1 MKKFIYVFLAFI
13 LAMLSSCAG
22 KEKNTNTLRYQDIS
36 ILESREKGGA
46 IDIFIKAKDSTAN
59 IYLMVVNHNAKEP
72 TNKQI
77 VAGESYDDVEVIAY
91 EKGVGTLYKTIT
103 NLKEEVL
110 YDAYVTLELDGKFAQ
125 EIYKSTVTTYSDA
138 NIILGDGSLENPYQ
152 VRTVAD
158 LEKVAST
165 TEYLNANF
173 ILMNDLDLSEKYGEG
188 KESFTPLGFQTG
200 SLKAFNG
207 SFNGN
212 GHIINGLYI
221 DSKTESTGLFAQVGA
236 TGSVHDLILTNVNVK
251 SNSQRLGAC
260 VGYNKGIVS
269 NIVVDGGTV
278 ESLTSS
284 SSTAKVGGAVGDM
297 YDSGTVSKIYTN
309 VTVISGGAN
318 AGGIIGS
325 IDAAATTQEDI
336 VIGNCYSIGD
346 VISGGKYAGG
356 IVGYFRCASLSNCY
370 ATGDVT
376 GTFGVG
382 GVVGYAQHR
391 KDSPIQPSVK
401 RAFYMG
407 QNITATDLSSTN
419 ASGKV
424 IGSLSTSNGGV
435 DWDNLYCLQSTI
447 VTAGK
452 ITSAGQVT
460 DISSFADQDFLSAL
474 GLNFAYDWDLKDG
487 AIRPTLKFA
496 SNYDSGR

>member
-1 MKKFIYVFLAFI
+1 MKKILYLFIALI
-13 LAMLSSCAG
+13 LIVLSSCG
-22 KEKNTNTLRYQDIS
+22 KSETNVNTLRYQDVS

-46 IDIFIKAKDSTAN
+46 IDIFIRAKDTAAD
-59 IYLMVVNHNAKEP
+59 IYLIVIAHNAKEP
-72 TNKQI
+72 TNEQIIAGVDYDGVKI
-77 VAGESYDDVEVIAY
+77 VAYESG
-91 EKGVGTLYKTIT
+91 KGTIYKTIT
-103 NLKEEVL
+103 NLEEEVL
-110 YDAYVTLELDGKFAQ
+110 YDAYVTLSLDGKYAQ

-138 NIILGDGSLENPYQ
+138 NIILGDGTVENPYQ
-152 VRTVAD
+152 IRTVSD
-158 LEKVAST
+158 LEKVGST
-165 TEYLNANF
+165 TEFLNASF
-173 ILMNDLDLSEKYGEG
+173 ILMNDLDLSQKYGEG
-188 KESFTPLGFQTG
+188 KESFVPLGFQTG

-207 SFNGN
+207 TFNGN

-236 TGSVHDLILTNVNVK
+236 TGTVTNLILTNVNVK

-260 VGYNKGIVS
+260 VGYNKGVVS
-269 NIVVDGGTV
+269 NIVVDGGIV
-278 ESLTSS
+278 ESLTTTSA
-284 SSTAKVGGAVGDM
+284 TAKVGGAIGDM

-318 AGGIIGS
+318 AGGVIGS

-336 VIGNCYSIGD
+336 VIGNCYSVGD

-356 IVGYFRCASLSNCY
+356 IVGYFRCAKLSNCY

-376 GTFGVG
+376 GAYGVG
-382 GVVGYAQHR
+382 GVVGFAQHR
-391 KDSPIQPSVK
+391 KDSTIQPSVK

-407 QNITATDLSSTN
+407 EKITATDLSNSN
-419 ASGKV
+419 SSGKV
-424 IGSLSTSNGGV
+424 IGNLSTSNGGV
-435 DWDNLYCLQSTI
+435 DWELLYCLESTV

-452 ITSAGQVT
+452 LSTAGTTT
-460 DISSFADQDFLSAL
+460 DASSFANKEFLTSI

-496 SNYDSGR
+496 SNYDMGR